1 MLPTWAW
8 RPTLAWVARGP
19 LKVARECDPGMR
31 QEFASENKPKT
42 GSNASVSLTKRTQF
56 NRGAG
61 KSLNIVFSRG
71 LRAARTG
78 GVVAAI
84 PFACHTVRRRQRKNL
99 LPNNPP
105 LGFSL
110 GTVTTTETLSTE
122 ATPEHHRGCFNAPK
136 FPLTPLTATAI
147 ADPKHIRHPRPP
159 TRDPRRTPEPTK
171 PSSPTPIPRHPR
183 PPSRTRNPSVIPD
196 HTPVIPC
203 PHSPSFPA
211 LPKCHSERS
220 RGIQAVHAQSPP
232 SQTAPRPS
240 SPTPTGDLLPH
251 PSRPSQRRPRQKPQ
265 PIAPSFRRKPEP
277 ANPSFRRRPEPK
289 GVGGMPHTRWAT

>member
-1 MLPTWAW
+1 
-8 RPTLAWVARGP
+8 
-19 LKVARECDPGMR
+19 MR
-31 QEFASENKPKT
+31 QEFASESKPKT
-42 GSNASVSLTKRTQF
+42 GSNASVSLTKRTPF

-136 FPLTPLTATAI
+136 FPLVLDSDLPSSPTTIANPQPIRRPRPHTRHPRLRSGTCYHTRHVRRFPRPTPSGDVGARPLGRPVI
-147 ADPKHIRHPRPP
+147 PKSQHTRHPRPAP
-159 TRDPRRTPEPTK
+159 
-171 PSSPTPIPRHPR
+171 
-183 PPSRTRNPSVIPD
+183 
-196 HTPVIPC
+196 
-203 PHSPSFPA
+203 SPSFPA
-211 LPKCHSERS
+211 LRKSDICERS
-220 RGIQAVHAQSPP
+220 CCESETRSCTMLTFPYGPP
-232 SQTAPRPS
+232 SDIS
-240 SPTPTGDLLPH
+240 DS
-251 PSRPSQRRPRQKPQ
+251 
-265 PIAPSFRRKPEP
+265 
-277 ANPSFRRRPEPK
+277 ANPEIRWNWTSETGSLVGAR
-289 GVGGMPHTRWAT
+289 GVGHGTRSRNLSHRLSGVNGSMHL